1 MRVLTGP
8 RSLSAVRPQ
17 IRRAGIPMAFIVG
30 RMVREVSED
39 TLRTVLL
46 KVLI

>member
-1 MRVLTGP
+1 LTGP

-17 IRRAGIPMAFIVG
+17 ARRPGIPMAFVVR
-30 RMVREVSED
+30 RMVREVSDD